1 MVARGWP
8 CWRSPLAVSDCHF
21 LVLQAANM
29 YGLISEKCD
38 LALFIAEHRGEPSC
52 RQRLKGLQ
60 QHYCAAR
67 RTCADGSCFYRG
79 LGFAFLEYLLGKPQ
93 DLLRFRERVTH
104 SQRELMAAGFQDD
117 VYRHH
122 YETFLSLVDVAAG
135 EVMAESKATEEVTAS
150 NLLTAF
156 NHPYISDSAVRY
168 LRLVTSAFLRSRAD
182 FFQPFLDHVGSME
195 DFCTQNVEP
204 MMAVCDHIQITAV
217 TQALDIPLQ
226 VEYVDSKDTAITQH
240 VFPEGSCPCIYML
253 YNEDHYTL
261 LYKEGAVPPVVAAV
275 ARD

>member
-1 MVARGWP
+1 MK
-8 CWRSPLAVSDCHF
+8 
-21 LVLQAANM
+21 AADL

-38 LALFIAEHRGEPSC
+38 LAVFIAEHCGEPLC

-60 QHYCAAR
+60 GHYCAAR

-79 LGFAFLEYLLGKPQ
+79 LGFAFLEYLLHKPQ

-104 SQRELMAAGFQDD
+104 SQKELMAAAFQDN

-122 YETFLSLVDVAAG
+122 YETFLSLVDLAAG
-135 EVMAESKATEEVTAS
+135 EVTATGEAAADEVTAS
-150 NLLTAF
+150 SLLKAF

-182 FFQPFLDHVGSME
+182 FFLPFLEHVSSMDE
-195 DFCTQNVEP
+195 FCAQSVEP
-204 MMAVCDHIQITAV
+204 MMAVCDHIQIMAV
-217 TQALDIPLQ
+217 TQALDISLQ
-226 VEYVDSKDTAITQH
+226 VEYVDSRDVAITQH
-240 VFPEGSCPCIYML
+240 IFPEGSCPCVYML

-261 LYKEGAVPPVVAAV
+261 LYKEGAITPVVGAA
-275 ARD
+275 AQD